1 MILDVLQHL
10 EVVSPVGTKELLV
23 VFKTKVDQQK
33 PEPMVEQVSCVP
45 APAGTGP
52 SRLFWNRCVQF
63 TSDPKILGMLGRL

>member
-45 APAGTGP
+45 APAGTVPPICFGTDA
-52 SRLFWNRCVQF
+52 VF
-63 TSDPKILGMLGRL
+63 TSSVILRSWVC